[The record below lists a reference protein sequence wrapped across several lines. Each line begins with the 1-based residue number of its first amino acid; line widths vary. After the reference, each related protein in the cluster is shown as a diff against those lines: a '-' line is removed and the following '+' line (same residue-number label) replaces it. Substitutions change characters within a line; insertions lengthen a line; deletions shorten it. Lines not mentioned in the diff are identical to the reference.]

1 MVQKVDKLVA
11 LATFLPRNLVFLTGQ
26 HSQSEQVAA
35 AALRPACGPARHPSG
50 VQAPQGPC
58 THFLELQPHQPLAR
72 C

>member
-1 MVQKVDKLVA
+1 MEVRVGESVA
-11 LATFLPRNLVFLTGQ
+11 LATFLPRNLIVMTGQ

-35 AALRPACGPARHPSG
+35 SALRPACGPARDPSG

-58 THFLELQPHQPLAR
+58 THFLELGPHQPLAR